1 MNPIQSRP
9 AADGQDAP
17 DSLPPAG
24 AAASP
29 PGRLLI
35 VPGLRDSG
43 AAHWQTWLQ
52 LRFPGA
58 VRVYQRHWSK
68 PDLDAWAA
76 RIGETVD
83 AAGPGPWVAAA
94 HGFGCLALMR
104 HLQLRAS
111 PVRFA
116 MLVAPNDPARF
127 GVAARLPMGAPLLP
141 STLFASENDPGMPIT
156 EAREWARRWGSWMVN
171 LGPAGHV
178 DADAGYG
185 PFPEAAGLVERV
197 LREMDDSP
205 RHVLPARHA
214 DAATA
219 RPAPPSDAMRA
230 PGVTAPAAA
239 RPAPSGLPR
248 RLAGMLGFAR

>member
-1 MNPIQSRP
+1 MNPIQSRFATDDRGAPESWPP
-9 AADGQDAP
+9 AAGVNA
-17 DSLPPAG
+17 
-24 AAASP
+24 P
-29 PGRLLI
+29 PGRLLV
-35 VPGLRDSG
+35 VPGLRDSSP
-43 AAHWQTWLQ
+43 AHWQTWLQ

-76 RIGETVD
+76 RIAETID

-116 MLVAPNDPARF
+116 MLVAPSDPARF

-141 STLFASENDPGMPIT
+141 STLFASEDDPGMPIA

-185 PFPEAAGLVERV
+185 PFPEAAALVERV
-197 LREMDDSP
+197 LREMDESP
-205 RHVLPARHA
+205 RQVRPARNP
-214 DAATA
+214 D
-219 RPAPPSDAMRA
+219 
-230 PGVTAPAAA
+230 APAGWPAQAPDGGRAGGEHAA
-239 RPAPSGLPR
+239 RPPTPALPR

>member
-1 MNPIQSRP
+1 MLHEARRSAMNPTQSLFATDDRGAPASGLP
-9 AADGQDAP
+9 AADVG
-17 DSLPPAG
+17 
-24 AAASP
+24 SP
-29 PGRLLI
+29 PGRLLV

-52 LRFPGA
+52 LRHPGS

-76 RIGETVD
+76 RIGETID

-116 MLVAPNDPARF
+116 MLVAPDDPARF

-141 STLFASENDPGMPIT
+141 STLFASENDPGMPIA

-171 LGPAGHV
+171 LGAAGHV

-185 PFPEAAGLVERV
+185 PFPEAGALVERV
-197 LREMDDSP
+197 LREMDESP
-205 RHVLPARHA
+205 RL
-214 DAATA
+214 
-219 RPAPPSDAMRA
+219 APHGRSAGP
-230 PGVTAPAAA
+230 VAA
-239 RPAPSGLPR
+239 RPAPSAAPLPR